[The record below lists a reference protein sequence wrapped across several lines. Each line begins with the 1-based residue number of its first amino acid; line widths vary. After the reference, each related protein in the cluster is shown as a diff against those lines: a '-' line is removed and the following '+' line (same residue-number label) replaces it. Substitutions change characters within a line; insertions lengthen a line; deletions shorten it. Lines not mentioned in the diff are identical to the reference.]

1 MLGILY
7 GGIVTG
13 PTRREACRSI
23 CKALLDRGMVQ
34 TVANRYIEDKTEEY
48 SSQQAWSSIGEQYPE
63 GLTGGVIRYV
73 SNNSVEVRTES
84 QTAGKSLIQDTSQ
97 KIRNQ
102 TTRQNKK
109 TRLKLKLETETRKGS
124 VKQLTL
130 GE

>member
-63 GLTGGVIRYV
+63 GLTGGVIR
-73 SNNSVEVRTES
+73 
-84 QTAGKSLIQDTSQ
+84 
-97 KIRNQ
+97 
-102 TTRQNKK
+102 
-109 TRLKLKLETETRKGS
+109 
-124 VKQLTL
+124 
-130 GE
+130 